1 MTLKTSSLLILITLL
16 LSFVGCKQKTE
27 VLDSNN
33 STNNNLKLELAEAK
47 KIIALPLHCLEVE
60 YPNKLGQVLAS
71 DTELKSPKQLRPIF
85 YGCFDWHS
93 SAHGYWSVVKL
104 VKQFPEL
111 DTNASIDALLT
122 RVFTAEN
129 VATEKAFFEQ
139 DHNKNFERTYGWA
152 WFFKLQEELY
162 TWKDNPKAQ
171 QWYKTLQ
178 PLENIFV
185 DRYVT
190 YLPKLNYP
198 IRTGTHDNTAFG
210 MVLSLEYAETV
221 GNNKLKDAITKK
233 AKELFLNDVNCPIK
247 YEPSGHDFL
256 SPCLQEA
263 WLMSKVLETAEYK
276 TWLQKFLPQ
285 LFDRNFDLE
294 VGKVSDRTD
303 GHLVHLDGLN
313 FSRATCLFQIA
324 KKLPELQHLKPIA
337 EKHFNAAF
345 PNISNDDYMGSHW
358 LGSFALQAL
367 DAQ

>member
-1 MTLKTSSLLILITLL
+1 MKTLAFLFLIISIIGCQEKSSPTEKNSESTLQ
-16 LSFVGCKQKTE
+16 LSIE
-27 VLDSNN
+27 
-33 STNNNLKLELAEAK
+33 EAK
-47 KIIALPLHCLEVE
+47 KIIELPLHCLEIE

-71 DTELKSPKQLRPIF
+71 SEELKSPKQLRPIF

-111 DTNASIDALLT
+111 DTNGSIDALLT
-122 RVFTAEN
+122 KVFTEEN
-129 VATEKAFFEQ
+129 VAIEKAFFEQ
-139 DHNKNFERTYGWA
+139 NHNKNFERTYGWA

-162 TWKDNPKAQ
+162 TWKDHPKAQ
-171 QWYKTLQ
+171 QWYKILQ

-185 DRYVT
+185 DRYLT

-210 MVLSLEYAETV
+210 MALSLEYAETV
-221 GNNKLKDAITKK
+221 GNNKLKDAITMK
-233 AKELFLNDVNCPIK
+233 AKELFLNDVNCPIT

-263 WLMSKVLETAEYK
+263 WLMSKVLETNEYK
-276 TWLQKFLPQ
+276 TWLQNFLPQ
-285 LFDRNFDLE
+285 LFESNFNLE

-324 KKLPELQHLKPIA
+324 QKLPELQHLKPIA

>member
-1 MTLKTSSLLILITLL
+1 MKTLAFLFLIISIIGCQEKSSPTEKNSESTLQ
-16 LSFVGCKQKTE
+16 LSIE
-27 VLDSNN
+27 
-33 STNNNLKLELAEAK
+33 EAK
-47 KIIALPLHCLEVE
+47 KIIELPLHCLEVE

-71 DTELKSPKQLRPIF
+71 SAELKSPKQLRPIF

-111 DTNASIDALLT
+111 DKGGSIDKLLT
-122 RVFTAEN
+122 KVFTDEN
-129 VATEKAFFEQ
+129 VAIEKAFFEQ
-139 DHNKNFERTYGWA
+139 NHNKNFERTYGWA

-162 TWKDNPKAQ
+162 TWKDHPKAQ
-171 QWYKTLQ
+171 QWYKILQ

-185 DRYVT
+185 DRYLT

-210 MVLSLEYAETV
+210 MALSLEYAETV
-221 GNNKLKDAITKK
+221 GNNKLKDAITMK
-233 AKELFLNDVNCPIK
+233 AKELFLNDINCPIT

-263 WLMSKVLETAEYK
+263 WLMSKVLPQTDYK
-276 TWLQKFLPQ
+276 IWLQKFLPQ
-285 LFDRNFDLE
+285 LFDTNFNLE

-313 FSRATCLFQIA
+313 FSRSTCLFQIA
-324 KKLPELQHLKPIA
+324 QKLPELQHLKPIA

-367 DAQ
+367 DAK

>member
-1 MTLKTSSLLILITLL
+1 MKTLAFLFLISSIIGCQEKSNPTVKNSESTLQ
-16 LSFVGCKQKTE
+16 LSVE
-27 VLDSNN
+27 
-33 STNNNLKLELAEAK
+33 EAK
-47 KIIALPLHCLEVE
+47 KIIELPLHCLEIE

-71 DTELKSPKQLRPIF
+71 SEELKSPKQLRPIF

-111 DTNASIDALLT
+111 DQDGTIDKLLT
-122 RVFTAEN
+122 KVFIEEN
-129 VATEKAFFEQ
+129 VAIEKAFFEQ
-139 DHNKNFERTYGWA
+139 EHNKNFERTYGWA

-162 TWKDNPKAQ
+162 TWKDHPKAQ

-178 PLENIFV
+178 PLENVFV
-185 DRYVT
+185 ERYLE

-210 MVLSLEYAETV
+210 MALSLEYAETV
-221 GNNKLKDAITKK
+221 GNTTLKNAITQK
-233 AKELFLNDVNCPIK
+233 AKELFIDDVNCPIT

-263 WLMSKVLETAEYK
+263 WLMSKILETKEYK

-285 LFDRNFDLE
+285 LFDTKFDLE

-324 KKLPELQHLKPIA
+324 QKLTELNHLKPIA

-367 DAQ
+367 SAQ

>member
-1 MTLKTSSLLILITLL
+1 MKQLFTSLFICVFITI
-16 LSFVGCKQKTE
+16 SCKKDSPETTIQPEQNQKT
-27 VLDSNN
+27 
-33 STNNNLKLELAEAK
+33 LKLELAEAQ

-60 YPNKLGQVLAS
+60 YPNKLGQVLKSS
-71 DTELKSPKQLRPIF
+71 DELKSPKQLRPIF

-111 DTNASIDALLT
+111 DQNKTINQLLT
-122 RVFTAEN
+122 KVFTDEN
-129 VATEKAFFEQ
+129 VAIEKAFFDQ
-139 DHNKNFERTYGWA
+139 PHNKTFERTYGWA

-171 QWYKTLQ
+171 KWYKTLQ
-178 PLENIFV
+178 PLENVFV
-185 DRYVT
+185 ERYLE

-210 MVLSLEYAETV
+210 MALSLEYAQTV
-221 GNNKLKDAITKK
+221 GNTKLKDAITAK
-233 AKELFLNDVNCPIK
+233 AKELYTNDANCPIA

-263 WLMSKVLETAEYK
+263 WLMSKVLPQTDYK
-276 TWLQKFLPQ
+276 AWLQKFLPQ
-285 LFDRNFDLE
+285 LFDKKFDLE

-324 KKLPELQHLKPIA
+324 KVLPELNHLKPIA

>member
-1 MTLKTSSLLILITLL
+1 MKKIYVTLL
-16 LSFVGCKQKTE
+16 LSAVLFSCQKKE
-27 VLDSNN
+27 SDVLNDNIEIDN
-33 STNNNLKLELAEAK
+33 QLNLELAEAQ
-47 KIIALPLHCLEVE
+47 KIIELPLHCLEVE

-71 DTELKSPKQLRPIF
+71 DAELKSPKQLRPIF

-104 VKQFPEL
+104 LKQFPEL
-111 DTNASIDALLT
+111 DKNGEIESLLT
-122 RVFTAEN
+122 RVFTPEN
-129 VATEKAFFEQ
+129 VTIEKAFFEES
-139 DHNKNFERTYGWA
+139 HNKNFERTYGWA

-178 PLENIFV
+178 PLENVFTE
-185 DRYVT
+185 RYLE

-210 MVLSLEYAETV
+210 MALSLEYANQV
-221 GNNKLKDAITKK
+221 GNKKLITAIEDK
-233 AKELFLNDVNCPIK
+233 AKELYMNDKDCPIV

-263 WLMSKVLETAEYK
+263 WLMSKVLSTAEYK
-276 TWLQKFLPQ
+276 VWLNEFLPQ
-285 LFDRNFDLE
+285 LFDKNFDLE
-294 VGKVSDRTD
+294 IGKVSDRTD

-324 KKLPELQHLKPIA
+324 KKLPELNYLKPVA
-337 EKHFNAAF
+337 VKHFNAAF

-367 DAQ
+367 DSQ

>member
-1 MTLKTSSLLILITLL
+1 MKTLAFLFLIISIIGCQEKSSPTEKNSESTLQ
-16 LSFVGCKQKTE
+16 LSIE
-27 VLDSNN
+27 
-33 STNNNLKLELAEAK
+33 EAK
-47 KIIALPLHCLEVE
+47 KIIELPLHCLEVE

-71 DTELKSPKQLRPIF
+71 SEELKSPKQLRPIF

-111 DTNASIDALLT
+111 DTNGSIDALLT
-122 RVFTAEN
+122 KVFTEEN
-129 VATEKAFFEQ
+129 VAIEKAFFEQ
-139 DHNKNFERTYGWA
+139 NHNKNFERTYGWA

-171 QWYKTLQ
+171 QWYKILQ

-185 DRYVT
+185 DRYLT

-210 MVLSLEYAETV
+210 MALSLEYAETV
-221 GNNKLKDAITKK
+221 GNNKLKDAITMK
-233 AKELFLNDVNCPIK
+233 AKELFLNDINCPIT

-263 WLMSKVLETAEYK
+263 WLMSKVLPQTDYK
-276 TWLQKFLPQ
+276 IWLQKFLPQ
-285 LFDRNFDLE
+285 LFDTNFDLE

-324 KKLPELQHLKPIA
+324 QKLPELQHLKPIA

>member
-1 MTLKTSSLLILITLL
+1 MKILRCFVLTGLFLISCNT
-16 LSFVGCKQKTE
+16 KNTEKEQEPHQKIR
-27 VLDSNN
+27 
-33 STNNNLKLELAEAK
+33 LELAEAR
-47 KIIALPLHCLEVE
+47 KIIALPLHCLSIE
-60 YPNKLGQVLAS
+60 YPNKLGQVLNS

-93 SAHGYWSVVKL
+93 SAHGYWSIIKL
-104 VKQFPEL
+104 LKQFPEL
-111 DTNASIDALLT
+111 DADHKINKFLSS
-122 RVFTAEN
+122 VFTDEN
-129 VATEKAFFEQ
+129 VAVEKAFFNEE
-139 DHNKNFERTYGWA
+139 HNKNFERTYGWA

-162 TWKDNPKAQ
+162 TWKDNPQARE
-171 QWYKTLQ
+171 WYLTLK
-178 PLENIFV
+178 PLEDVFV
-185 DRYVT
+185 QRYMD

-210 MVLSLEYAETV
+210 MTLSLQYARAT
-221 GNNKLKDAITKK
+221 GNGVFEKALVAK
-233 AKELFLNDVNCPIK
+233 AKQLYLNDEHCPIN

-263 WLMSKVLETAEYK
+263 WLMSKVLPVEAYRK
-276 TWLQKFLPQ
+276 WLKEFLPQ
-285 LFDRNFDLE
+285 LFDEKFSLE
-294 VGKVSDRTD
+294 TGKVSDRTD

-324 KKLPELQHLKPIA
+324 KILPELAHLNPVA

-358 LGSFALQAL
+358 LGTFALQSL

>member
-1 MTLKTSSLLILITLL
+1 MSYYKTFLTTLL
-16 LSFVGCKQKTE
+16 LSVFIFSCNKSLEKEESKTGE
-27 VLDSNN
+27 PS
-33 STNNNLKLELAEAK
+33 LKLELAEAQ
-47 KIIALPLHCLEVE
+47 KIIELPMHCLTVE

-71 DTELKSPKQLRPIF
+71 ANELKSPKELRPIF

-111 DTNASIDALLT
+111 DSDNKIASLLT
-122 RVFTAEN
+122 EVFTEEN
-129 VATEKAFFEQ
+129 VDIEKSFFDQ
-139 DHNKNFERTYGWA
+139 PHNKNFERTYGWA

-162 TWKDNPKAQ
+162 TWNENPKSK
-171 QWYKTLQ
+171 QWYQTLK
-178 PLENIFV
+178 PLEDVFV
-185 DRYVT
+185 ERYLE

-210 MVLSLEYAETV
+210 MALSLEYAETV
-221 GNNKLKDAITKK
+221 GNTKLKDAIVKK
-233 AKELFLNDVNCPIK
+233 AKVLFTNDKDCPIT

-263 WLMSKVLETAEYK
+263 WLMSKVLSTADYK
-276 TWLQKFLPQ
+276 TWLQQFLPQ
-285 LFDRNFDLE
+285 LFDESFDLK
-294 VGKVSDRTD
+294 VGEVSDRTD

-324 KKLPELQHLKPIA
+324 KKLPELKHLNA
-337 EKHFNAAF
+337 VGVKHFNAAF

>member
-1 MTLKTSSLLILITLL
+1 MKKILITIIG
-16 LSFVGCKQKTE
+16 SYIFIGCQEKQVSQTVSSVTVE
-27 VLDSNN
+27 QTS
-33 STNNNLKLELAEAK
+33 LKLEIDEAR
-47 KIIALPLHCLEVE
+47 KIIDLPMHCLTVE

-71 DTELKSPKQLRPIF
+71 EIELKSPKELRPIF

-111 DTNASIDALLT
+111 EDEFNITKFLSSA
-122 RVFTAEN
+122 FTKNN
-129 VATEKAFFEQ
+129 VEIEKAFFEQ
-139 DHNKNFERTYGWA
+139 PHNKNFERTYGWA
-152 WFFKLQEELY
+152 WFFKLQEELF
-162 TWKDNPKAQ
+162 TWKDNPVAM
-171 QWYKTLQ
+171 QWYQTLK
-178 PLENIFV
+178 PLEDIFTK
-185 DRYVT
+185 RYLE

-210 MVLSLEYAETV
+210 MALTLEYAEKV
-221 GNNKLKDAITKK
+221 GNNQLREAIIEK
-233 AKELFLNDVNCPIK
+233 AKELYTNDLNCPIS

-263 WLMSKVLETAEYK
+263 WLMSKVLPTTEYK
-276 TWLQKFLPQ
+276 IWLQAFLPQ
-285 LFDRNFDLE
+285 IFDPKFNLE
-294 VGKVSDRTD
+294 VGEVSDRTD

-324 KKLPELQHLKPIA
+324 KKLPELSHLNAIA
-337 EKHFNAAF
+337 VNHFNAAF

-367 DAQ
+367 ESQN

>member
-1 MTLKTSSLLILITLL
+1 MKKFLVLFLTISVCYSCKQEKQTEKSIEKTSS
-16 LSFVGCKQKTE
+16 
-27 VLDSNN
+27 
-33 STNNNLKLELAEAK
+33 STLKLELAEAQ
-47 KIIALPLHCLEVE
+47 KIIALPMHCLEVE
-60 YPNKLGQVLAS
+60 YPNKLGQVLANDS
-71 DTELKSPKQLRPIF
+71 ELKSPKELRPIF

-104 VKQFPEL
+104 WKQFPEL
-111 DTNASIDALLT
+111 NNDGKIEALLT
-122 RVFTAEN
+122 RVLTPEN
-129 VATEKAFFEQ
+129 VAVEAAFFNQE
-139 DHNKNFERTYGWA
+139 HNKNFERTYGWA
-152 WFFKLQEELY
+152 WFFKLQEEFY

-171 QWYKTLQ
+171 QWYQTLK
-178 PLENIFV
+178 PLETIFSE
-185 DRYVT
+185 RYLT

-210 MVLSLEYAETV
+210 MALSLEYAETV
-221 GNNKLKDAITKK
+221 GNTQLKDAIVAK
-233 AKELFLNDVNCPIK
+233 AKELFTNDVNCPIT

-263 WLMSKVLETAEYK
+263 WLMSKVLDTKDYK
-276 TWLQKFLPQ
+276 IWLNAFLPQ
-285 LFDRNFDLE
+285 LFDQNFDLE
-294 VGKVSDRTD
+294 IGKVSDRTD

-324 KKLPELQHLKPIA
+324 KKLPELNHLKSVA

>member
-1 MTLKTSSLLILITLL
+1 MKQLFSSLFICAFLMF
-16 LSFVGCKQKTE
+16 SCKKDTPETTIQPEQNQKT
-27 VLDSNN
+27 
-33 STNNNLKLELAEAK
+33 LKLELAEAQ

-60 YPNKLGQVLAS
+60 YPNKLGQVLKSS
-71 DTELKSPKQLRPIF
+71 DELKSPKQLRPIF

-104 VKQFPEL
+104 VKKFPEL
-111 DTNASIDALLT
+111 DQDKTIDQLLT
-122 RVFTAEN
+122 KVFTDEN
-129 VATEKAFFEQ
+129 EAIEKSFFDQ
-139 DHNKNFERTYGWA
+139 PHNKTFERTYGWA

-162 TWKDNPKAQ
+162 TWNDNPKAQ

-178 PLENIFV
+178 PLEDVFV
-185 DRYVT
+185 ERYLE

-210 MVLSLEYAETV
+210 MALSLEYAQTV
-221 GNNKLKDAITKK
+221 GNTKLMDAITAK
-233 AKELFLNDVNCPIK
+233 AKELYTNDANCPIA

-263 WLMSKVLETAEYK
+263 WLMSKVLPKTDYK
-276 TWLQKFLPQ
+276 AWLQKFLPQ
-285 LFDRNFDLE
+285 LFDKKFDLE

-324 KKLPELQHLKPIA
+324 KVLPELNHLKPIA

>member
-1 MTLKTSSLLILITLL
+1 MKNLAFLFLISSIIGCQEKSNPTAKNSESTLQ
-16 LSFVGCKQKTE
+16 LSVE
-27 VLDSNN
+27 
-33 STNNNLKLELAEAK
+33 EAK
-47 KIIALPLHCLEVE
+47 KIIELPLHCLEIE

-71 DTELKSPKQLRPIF
+71 SEELKSPKQLRPIF

-111 DTNASIDALLT
+111 DQDGTIDKLLT
-122 RVFTAEN
+122 KVFIEEN
-129 VATEKAFFEQ
+129 VAIEKAFFEQ
-139 DHNKNFERTYGWA
+139 EHNKNFERTYGWA

-162 TWKDNPKAQ
+162 TWKDHPKAQ

-178 PLENIFV
+178 PLENVFV
-185 DRYVT
+185 ERYLE

-210 MVLSLEYAETV
+210 MALSLEYAETV
-221 GNNKLKDAITKK
+221 GNTTLKNAITQK
-233 AKELFLNDVNCPIK
+233 AKELFIDDVNCPIT

-263 WLMSKVLETAEYK
+263 WLMSKILETKEYK

-285 LFDRNFDLE
+285 LFDTKFDLE

-324 KKLPELQHLKPIA
+324 QKLPELQHLKPIA

-367 DAQ
+367 DAK

>member
-1 MTLKTSSLLILITLL
+1 MKQILCYVVIGAFLVTSCKEKTKEEPIAS
-16 LSFVGCKQKTE
+16 KQHQTE
-27 VLDSNN
+27 
-33 STNNNLKLELAEAK
+33 LKLQLAEAQ

-60 YPNKLGQVLAS
+60 YPNKLGQVLNNDA
-71 DTELKSPKQLRPIF
+71 ELKAPKQLRPIF

-104 VKQFPEL
+104 LKQFPEL
-111 DTNASIDALLT
+111 DQDGKIDQLLT
-122 RVFTAEN
+122 HVFTTKN
-129 VATEKAFFEQ
+129 VAIEKAFFEQ
-139 DHNKNFERTYGWA
+139 PHNQNFERTYGWA

-162 TWKDNPKAQ
+162 TWKENPKAQ
-171 QWYKTLQ
+171 EWYQHLK
-178 PLENIFV
+178 PLEDLFV
-185 DRYVT
+185 ARYVA

-210 MVLSLEYAETV
+210 MALSLEYAETV
-221 GNNKLKDAITKK
+221 GNKTLKDAILKK
-233 AKELFLNDVNCPIK
+233 ATELYLNDTNCPIA

-276 TWLQKFLPQ
+276 SWLQQFLPQ
-285 LFDRNFDLE
+285 LFDTTFDLE
-294 VGKVSDRTD
+294 IGKVSDRTD

-313 FSRATCLFQIA
+313 FSRATCLFQIV
-324 KKLPELQHLKPIA
+324 KKLPELNHLKPVA

>member
-1 MTLKTSSLLILITLL
+1 MKTLAFLFLIISIIGCQEKSSPTEKNSESTLQ
-16 LSFVGCKQKTE
+16 LSIE
-27 VLDSNN
+27 
-33 STNNNLKLELAEAK
+33 EAK
-47 KIIALPLHCLEVE
+47 KIIELPLHCLEIE

-71 DTELKSPKQLRPIF
+71 SEELKSPKQLRPIF

-111 DTNASIDALLT
+111 DTNGSIDALLT
-122 RVFTAEN
+122 KVFTEEN
-129 VATEKAFFEQ
+129 VAIEKAFFEQ
-139 DHNKNFERTYGWA
+139 NHNKNFERTYGWA

-162 TWKDNPKAQ
+162 TWKDHPKAQ
-171 QWYKTLQ
+171 QWYKILQ

-185 DRYVT
+185 DRYLT

-210 MVLSLEYAETV
+210 MALSLEYAETV
-221 GNNKLKDAITKK
+221 GNNKLKDAITMK
-233 AKELFLNDVNCPIK
+233 AKELFLNDVNCPIT

-263 WLMSKVLETAEYK
+263 WLMSKVLETNEYK
-276 TWLQKFLPQ
+276 TWLQNFLPQ
-285 LFDRNFDLE
+285 LFESNFNLE

-324 KKLPELQHLKPIA
+324 QKLPELQHLKPIA

-367 DAQ
+367 DAK

>member
-1 MTLKTSSLLILITLL
+1 MKKIAYLLLIGTVLSCQNKTTLTETTSEATL
-16 LSFVGCKQKTE
+16 QLS
-27 VLDSNN
+27 LD
-33 STNNNLKLELAEAK
+33 EAK
-47 KIIALPLHCLEVE
+47 KIIELPLHCLEVE

-71 DTELKSPKQLRPIF
+71 SEELKSPKQLRPIF

-111 DTNASIDALLT
+111 DTNGLIDTLLT
-122 RVFTAEN
+122 KVFTDEN
-129 VATEKAFFEQ
+129 VAIEKAFFEQ
-139 DHNKNFERTYGWA
+139 NHNKNFERTYGWA

-210 MVLSLEYAETV
+210 MALSLEYAETV
-221 GNNKLKDAITKK
+221 GNNKLKDAITMK
-233 AKELFLNDVNCPIK
+233 AKELFLNDINCPIT

-263 WLMSKVLETAEYK
+263 WLMSKILETNEYK

-285 LFDRNFDLE
+285 LFESNFNLE

-324 KKLPELQHLKPIA
+324 QKLPELNHLKPIA
-337 EKHFNAAF
+337 ENHFNVAF

>member
-1 MTLKTSSLLILITLL
+1 MKTLAFLFLIISIIGCQEKSSPTEKNSESTLQ
-16 LSFVGCKQKTE
+16 LSIE
-27 VLDSNN
+27 
-33 STNNNLKLELAEAK
+33 EAK
-47 KIIALPLHCLEVE
+47 KIIELPLHCLEVE

-71 DTELKSPKQLRPIF
+71 SAELKSPKQLRPIF

-111 DTNASIDALLT
+111 DTNGSIDALLT
-122 RVFTAEN
+122 KVFTEEN
-129 VATEKAFFEQ
+129 VAIEKAFFEQ
-139 DHNKNFERTYGWA
+139 NHNKNFERTYGWA

-162 TWKDNPKAQ
+162 TWKDHPKAQ
-171 QWYKTLQ
+171 QWYKILQ

-185 DRYVT
+185 DRYLT

-210 MVLSLEYAETV
+210 MALSLEYAETV
-221 GNNKLKDAITKK
+221 GNNKLKDAITMK
-233 AKELFLNDVNCPIK
+233 AKELFLNDVNCPIT

-263 WLMSKVLETAEYK
+263 WLMSKVLETNEYK
-276 TWLQKFLPQ
+276 TWLQNFLPQ
-285 LFDRNFDLE
+285 LFESNFNLE

-324 KKLPELQHLKPIA
+324 QKLPELQHLKPIA

-367 DAQ
+367 DAK

>member
-1 MTLKTSSLLILITLL
+1 MKTIPFLLLILTVLSCQEKTTL
-16 LSFVGCKQKTE
+16 SSTHTE
-27 VLDSNN
+27 TTLQ
-33 STNNNLKLELAEAK
+33 LRIEEAK
-47 KIIALPLHCLEVE
+47 KIIELPLHCLEVE

-71 DTELKSPKQLRPIF
+71 DAELKSPKQLRPIF

-111 DTNASIDALLT
+111 DTNGSIDALLT
-122 RVFTAEN
+122 KVFTAEN
-129 VATEKAFFEQ
+129 VAIEKAFFEQ

-178 PLENIFV
+178 PLETIFV
-185 DRYVT
+185 ERYVT

-210 MVLSLEYAETV
+210 MALSLEYAETV
-221 GNNKLKDAITKK
+221 GNVTLKNAITQK
-233 AKELFLNDVNCPIK
+233 AKDLFLSDVNCPIT

-263 WLMSKVLETAEYK
+263 WLLSKVLETNEYRN
-276 TWLQKFLPQ
+276 WLQKFLPQ
-285 LFDRNFDLE
+285 LFDKNFDLE

-337 EKHFNAAF
+337 EEHFNAAF

>member
-1 MTLKTSSLLILITLL
+1 MKTLAFLFLIISIIGCQEKSSPTEKNSESTLQ
-16 LSFVGCKQKTE
+16 LSIE
-27 VLDSNN
+27 
-33 STNNNLKLELAEAK
+33 EAK
-47 KIIALPLHCLEVE
+47 KIIELPLHCLEIE

-71 DTELKSPKQLRPIF
+71 SEELKSPKQLRPIF

-111 DTNASIDALLT
+111 DTNGSIDALLT
-122 RVFTAEN
+122 KVFTEEN
-129 VATEKAFFEQ
+129 VAIEKAFFEQ
-139 DHNKNFERTYGWA
+139 NHNKNFERTYGWA

-162 TWKDNPKAQ
+162 TWKDHPKAQ
-171 QWYKTLQ
+171 QWYKILQ

-185 DRYVT
+185 DRYLT

-210 MVLSLEYAETV
+210 MALSLEYAETV
-221 GNNKLKDAITKK
+221 GNNKLKDAITMK
-233 AKELFLNDVNCPIK
+233 AKELFLNDVSCPIT

-263 WLMSKVLETAEYK
+263 WLLSKVLETNEYK
-276 TWLQKFLPQ
+276 TWLQNFLPQ
-285 LFDRNFDLE
+285 LFESNFNLE

-324 KKLPELQHLKPIA
+324 QKLPELQHLKSIA

>member
-1 MTLKTSSLLILITLL
+1 MKQLLSSLLICVFLTI
-16 LSFVGCKQKTE
+16 SCKKDASETIIQPDQIPT
-27 VLDSNN
+27 D
-33 STNNNLKLELAEAK
+33 LKLEVAEAQ
-47 KIIALPLHCLEVE
+47 KIIELPLHCLEVE
-60 YPNKLGQVLAS
+60 YPNKLGQVLKSS
-71 DTELKSPKQLRPIF
+71 DELKSPKELRPIF

-111 DTNASIDALLT
+111 DQDKRIDLLLT
-122 RVFTAEN
+122 KVFTDEN
-129 VATEKAFFEQ
+129 VSVERSFFDQ
-139 DHNKNFERTYGWA
+139 PHNKNFERTYGWA
-152 WFFKLQEELY
+152 WFFKLQQELY

-171 QWYKTLQ
+171 QWYKTLK
-178 PLENIFV
+178 PLEDIFV
-185 DRYVT
+185 ERYLE

-210 MVLSLEYAETV
+210 MALSLEYAETV
-221 GNNKLKDAITKK
+221 GNTKLKDAITAK
-233 AKELFLNDVNCPIK
+233 AKELFINDTNCPIA

-263 WLMSKVLETAEYK
+263 WLMSKILQTEKYK
-276 TWLQKFLPQ
+276 TWLNEFLPQ
-285 LFDRNFDLE
+285 LFDANFDLE

-324 KKLPELQHLKPIA
+324 KVLPELNHLKPIA